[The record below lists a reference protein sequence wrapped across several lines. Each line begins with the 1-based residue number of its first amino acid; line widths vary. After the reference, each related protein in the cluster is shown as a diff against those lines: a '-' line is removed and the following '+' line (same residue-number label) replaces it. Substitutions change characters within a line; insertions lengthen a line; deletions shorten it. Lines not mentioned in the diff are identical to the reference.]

1 MVNVMETRISRLPAP
16 SGDLQPAIH
25 VGSNVYVVRSTEG
38 CIHLILQQAEAP
50 TTELTL
56 RRANL
61 LSGVDYDN
69 ATGDDLTDC
78 VVLEFDLGVDG
89 YAVAKVAEHLCQGDD
104 VPRTGDDLL
113 RTVESFRSLV
123 ETESGGWTYK
133 KMLGLWGEL
142 AVLERLLTLS
152 ESDYQAL
159 QSVQAWKST
168 GVHCQDFVFGS
179 IESAF
184 DVKTTA
190 RIQRHHQISSVDQVA
205 GREGWETS
213 LVSLLVRPVAPEEG
227 HTVMDLISRIRNSLD
242 GHAVIL
248 FESKI
253 RALDIDED
261 ICGFHHLR
269 ERHGRPVMMF
279 EDVEI
284 PGVEQFLRPRLPAG
298 VPELSWP
305 VVLSE
310 EGMSGSELNAVLQ
323 GYLRCSEEVSEDE

>member
-1 MVNVMETRISRLPAP
+1 MTNVMHRRISRLPAP

-38 CIHLILQQAEAP
+38 CIHMILKQATPP
-50 TTELTL
+50 TNDLSL
-56 RRANL
+56 RRATL

-89 YAVAKVAEHLCQGDD
+89 YAVAKVAEHLCEGDD
-104 VPRTGDDLL
+104 APRTGDDLL

-123 ETESGGWTYK
+123 ETESGSWTYK
-133 KMLGLWGEL
+133 RMLGLWGEL

-152 ESDYQAL
+152 DSDVQRL
-159 QSVQAWKST
+159 HSVRAWKSS
-168 GVHCQDFVFGS
+168 GVHCQDFVFGP
-179 IESAF
+179 IEVAF

-190 RIQRHHQISSVDQVA
+190 RNQRYHQISSVDQVA
-205 GREGWETS
+205 GREGWETG
-213 LVSLLVRPVAPEEG
+213 LVSLVVRPVAHDEG
-227 HTVMDLISRIRNSLD
+227 FTVMDLIERIGNALT
-242 GHAVIL
+242 GPAAML
-248 FESKI
+248 FEGEI

-269 ERHGRPVMMF
+269 ERHGRPVMLF
-279 EDVEI
+279 EDVDI
-284 PGVEQFLRPRLPAG
+284 PGVEQFLRPSLPAG

-310 EGMSGSELNAVLQ
+310 EGMGGSELNAVLH
-323 GYLRCSEEVSEDE
+323 GFLKCSEEVSEDE